1 MKSTYSVQKKQAW
14 SDTNREKK
22 SRWRSVSEK
31 DMRYLEINVQRIDRP
46 NALRGDP
53 AQANANLRPAP
64 KITNPIEYLTCPRH
78 LMIQNKLGR
87 ASTSAITQSIL
98 LPPITGSRIIAGK
111 AEGSNV
117 PFLSARPAGSLQDN
131 GDTHLSTSGVRS
143 VNTVFRVLVA
153 QHAQNCQM
161 SNKAG
166 LVSRSLT
173 MLTRS
178 TKDSIQNPDTRSR
191 LDCTKGTFG
200 AQPAVA
206 SSFSPTDPLVRQ
218 RRNDVSNPSAN
229 YSGAMTERLKHDASL
244 CETKQQRDFFSDDS
258 AIKTESQYSE
268 DKDTIKTGIDCLCPN
283 DAEYYTDQRIAEW
296 VLKVNST
303 LFSSSDDEMHN
314 VNSVEEQD
322 ISTIKIIYEGE

>member
-1 MKSTYSVQKKQAW
+1 MQ
-14 SDTNREKK
+14 
-22 SRWRSVSEK
+22 
-31 DMRYLEINVQRIDRP
+31 YLEINVQRIDRP
-46 NALRGDP
+46 NVPRGDP
-53 AQANANLRPAP
+53 VQANAKLRPAP

-78 LMIQNKLGR
+78 LMIQNKLGC
-87 ASTSAITQSIL
+87 ASTTSITQSIL

-111 AEGSNV
+111 AEAANV

-131 GDTHLSTSGVRS
+131 GDTHTSGVRS

-153 QHAQNCQM
+153 KRAQDCQM

-166 LVSRSLT
+166 LDSGSLT
-173 MLTRS
+173 MLNRS
-178 TKDSIQNPDTRSR
+178 TKDTIQNPDTRSR

-206 SSFSPTDPLVRQ
+206 SSFSPTNPLVRQ

-229 YSGAMTERLKHDASL
+229 YSGVMTERLKHDASL
-244 CETKQQRDFFSDDS
+244 CETKQQRDFYSDDS

-268 DKDTIKTGIDCLCPN
+268 DKDTIKTGIDSLCPN
-283 DAEYYTDQRIAEW
+283 DADYYTDQRIAEW

-303 LFSSSDDEMHN
+303 LFSSSDDEMHS

-322 ISTIKIIYEGE
+322 IATIKIIYEGE